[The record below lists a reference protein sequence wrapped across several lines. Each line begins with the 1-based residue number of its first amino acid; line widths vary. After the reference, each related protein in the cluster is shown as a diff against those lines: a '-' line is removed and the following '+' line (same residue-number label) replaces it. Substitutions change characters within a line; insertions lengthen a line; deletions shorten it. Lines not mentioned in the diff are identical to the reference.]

1 MTKYLLD
8 TNILLRA
15 SDCASPRYNLVV
27 TIYQIKGKRIHDARL
42 MAVAIA
48 YKISHILTFNPKD
61 FTKIQELTIVQ
72 PDEVEAITRE

>member
-1 MTKYLLD
+1 
-8 TNILLRA
+8 
-15 SDCASPRYNLVV
+15 
-27 TIYQIKGKRIHDARL
+27 

-48 YKISHILTFNPKD
+48 NRISHILTFNPKD